1 MRKILALNTLLAA
14 MLIGCGSNP
23 DAAPASDT
31 GPTAPTD
38 AVSAPTE
45 ADTSTSAT
53 TGGSTGPELTA
64 ELLCARLTS
73 DEVSTALEGEWKSQV
88 GPAGEC
94 LLVHESRPP
103 IRFVRGLDT
112 ADEYREFTMNGCTVV
127 EAPDFGGVV
136 GSQCGSDQGTD
147 VITEVWF
154 SLDGQGVQLNSGRS
168 LTMER
173 YLRLVAAAQN

>member
-1 MRKILALNTLLAA
+1 MRKILALNLLVAV
-14 MLIGCGSNP
+14 MLNGCGSNP
-23 DAAPASDT
+23 GGAPAGDAGTAAPPDAVATSVEVDA
-31 GPTAPTD
+31 PTA
-38 AVSAPTE
+38 AAGGN
-45 ADTSTSAT
+45 T
-53 TGGSTGPELTA
+53 TGAELTA
-64 ELLCARLTS
+64 AALCERLTTT
-73 DEVSTALEGEWKSQV
+73 EASTALEGEWKSEV

-94 LLVHESRPP
+94 LLVHESQPP

-112 ADEYREFTMNGCTVV
+112 ADEYREFTKNGCTVV

-147 VITEVWF
+147 KITEVWF
-154 SLDGQGVQLNSGRS
+154 SLDGQGVQLNSGRG